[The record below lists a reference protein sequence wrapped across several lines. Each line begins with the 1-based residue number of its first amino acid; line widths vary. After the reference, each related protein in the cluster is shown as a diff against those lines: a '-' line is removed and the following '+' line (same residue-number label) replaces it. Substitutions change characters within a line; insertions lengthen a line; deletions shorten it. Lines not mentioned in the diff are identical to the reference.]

1 VTDDTEYAEPGEEWT
16 DEDALAASIVIYD
29 DVVTNIFFNMG
40 YMYQDISNFLQL
52 KDTRTDYYL

>member
-1 VTDDTEYAEPGEEWT
+1 MTDDTEYAEPGEEWT

-40 YMYQDISNFLQL
+40 YMYQDISNFL
-52 KDTRTDYYL
+52 

>member
-1 VTDDTEYAEPGEEWT
+1 MTDDTEYAEPGEEWT